1 LSRQLQRT
9 SLDAGL
15 NLTTL
20 YIMSRLGCILLS
32 PVFLGIDLL
41 AQNSTGERDTFEDK
55 SFWEDVLNNP
65 GEYSYVLIIF
75 VILGYVLWRV
85 QRLGEDD

>member
-1 LSRQLQRT
+1 
-9 SLDAGL
+9 
-15 NLTTL
+15 
-20 YIMSRLGCILLS
+20 MSRLGCILLS

-41 AQNSTGERDTFEDK
+41 AQNATDERAFFEDK
-55 SFWEDVLNNP
+55 SFWEDVLSHP

-75 VILGYVLWRV
+75 VVLGYVLWRV